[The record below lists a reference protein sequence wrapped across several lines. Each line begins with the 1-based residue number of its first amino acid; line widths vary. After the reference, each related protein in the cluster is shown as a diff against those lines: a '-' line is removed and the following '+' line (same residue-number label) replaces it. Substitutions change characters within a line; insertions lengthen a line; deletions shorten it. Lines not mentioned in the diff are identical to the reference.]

1 MREKTLL
8 IPCDAAELSATLTL
22 PDVCRGAVVLLHPA
36 DDPSRDQFLFQHLAG
51 VMPERGIAVARY
63 DRRAG
68 VGDRDVPY
76 QVQVEDLKAVLVVL
90 AGEVGA
96 VPTGLWGFSQGA
108 WVSLL
113 AAAQEPTLAFLVLVG
128 CSAVSPAR
136 QMRYGV
142 AEQLTRA
149 GFGPRALT
157 ELRKLRD
164 AWEAYQRGDLS
175 RDTAQAVVDNFAGR
189 RWMNLSWVPATLPDE
204 PGGWDDMD
212 FDPAAAISR
221 ICCPVLAFYGD
232 DEWVPVRESISV
244 WRKRF
249 TDASRLTIRT
259 LDGTDHHPTLDGGR
273 SIAAISPEYTA
284 TITSWLD
291 YVLANATE
299 TRPADPDARP
309 Q

>member
-1 MREKTLL
+1 
-8 IPCDAAELSATLTL
+8 
-22 PDVCRGAVVLLHPA
+22 
-36 DDPSRDQFLFQHLAG
+36 
-51 VMPERGIAVARY
+51 
-63 DRRAG
+63 
-68 VGDRDVPY
+68 
-76 QVQVEDLKAVLVVL
+76 
-90 AGEVGA
+90 
-96 VPTGLWGFSQGA
+96 
-108 WVSLL
+108 
-113 AAAQEPTLAFLVLVG
+113 
-128 CSAVSPAR
+128 
-136 QMRYGV
+136 
-142 AEQLTRA
+142 
-149 GFGPRALT
+149 
-157 ELRKLRD
+157 
-164 AWEAYQRGDLS
+164 
-175 RDTAQAVVDNFAGR
+175 
-189 RWMNLSWVPATLPDE
+189 MNLSWVPATLPDE